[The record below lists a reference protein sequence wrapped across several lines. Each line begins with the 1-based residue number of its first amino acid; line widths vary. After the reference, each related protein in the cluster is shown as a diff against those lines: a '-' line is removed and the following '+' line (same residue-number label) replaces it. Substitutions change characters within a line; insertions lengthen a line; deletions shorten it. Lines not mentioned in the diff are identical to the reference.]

1 MAKIAIKPRI
11 AWEDRWTQPTLE
23 QLIEPLRE
31 QTREIF
37 QAMME
42 QIEQIEGT
50 EQHLIWYGPAWRWTI
65 EYRIPTHTGEPANLI
80 YLVPNPETPVVSI
93 PLPETI
99 VAKLPV
105 KRLNKYIR
113 DGIRSAK
120 CAVELHWAVW
130 SPNAKTEVEH
140 LGDLL
145 RRKHKLL
152 NDNPKNNGQKNGQ
165 K

>member
-1 MAKIAIKPRI
+1 MAKPAIKPRL
-11 AWEDRWTQPTLE
+11 AWEDRWTQPTLD
-23 QLIEPLRE
+23 QLLAPLRD

-42 QIEQIEGT
+42 QVEQIEGA
-50 EQHLIWYGPAWRWTI
+50 QQQLIWYGPAWRWTI
-65 EYRIPTHTGEPANLI
+65 EYRIPVGEEMTNLI

-93 PLPETI
+93 PLPEHI
-99 VAKLPV
+99 VDQLPV
-105 KRLNKYIR
+105 KRLNKYVR

-130 SPNAKTEVEH
+130 SPNARTEVEH

-152 NDNPKNNGQKNGQ
+152 TSGDG
-165 K
+165 